1 MNSIL
6 KGKWIVL
13 VLWIAAIVGLFM
25 IAPNM
30 GDLVRE
36 KGQVSVPDTFSSAKA
51 TEIMDEI
58 QSQENQGDQSS
69 VALVFHSSKKLTAEE
84 KAETEKAVK
93 KLEADK
99 EKLGITEILS
109 SFTDESLK
117 DQLVSDDGKTILVS
131 LKVSWNDREAE
142 EVSKALYD
150 ELEEF
155 KVDHY
160 YTSNWMIDQDLTT
173 SSEEG
178 LKKTEGIT
186 VVFILAVLLIVFRS
200 VIAPFIPLITVG
212 LSYLASQSIVSI
224 LVDKFDFP
232 ISNYTQIFLVAVLF
246 GIGTDYCILLLSRFK
261 EEMMHSESIAEAI
274 VETYRNAGR
283 TVLFSGIAV
292 MIGFAAIGFSQ
303 FKLYQSASAVAVG
316 VALLLVALFTVV
328 PAIMVLLGKKI
339 FWPSKGSAEH
349 GDSKIWEIAGRFS
362 IKRPIIALAIVAA
375 ITVPFL
381 VTYDGTLSF
390 NSLDEIGDDAPSIK
404 AFNAIADSFGPGES
418 MTTTITIKNDEEMDS
433 IEYLGLAEN
442 ISKELEKVDLVK
454 DVRSVTRPTGE
465 PIEDLY
471 ISKQAETLE
480 EGLGEGKDGIDQ
492 ISDGLHEAGDQLS
505 KSGPQLSTAT
515 SGINDLIKGTDEIK
529 TNLGTIQTNLA
540 KIEDGIRQGT
550 AGSDDIKAGLEAAKS
565 GAEQLLAGQ
574 KSLLNGYK
582 DVGTN
587 LGTLLTKYKEI
598 EDGIKELS
606 DGLSNIKGGYFDYLE
621 ANYQKIGEDGVKQ
634 GLGDDNLYKEIRKGI
649 EKAQKG
655 VPLLYSGIT
664 ELNGNLVKL
673 QGGINSANGELEKAI
688 SGQAGL
694 TTGLEQL
701 IAAIEQQQAGL
712 NQLADGQGQI
722 VDNMPKLTGGL
733 TSINDG
739 QKQLLDGFGDINGQL
754 GDLTEGLNQSADGL
768 DQVSDGLNSATDY
781 LSGLSKNDQNQFYL
795 PEEVLE
801 SDDFQGALDAYLSK
815 NNKIMT
821 MDVVFSANPYSNEA
835 INQIDDIK
843 DTVER
848 ATTGTKLENAEVAVG
863 GITSTNADLR
873 TMSNQDYSKTVLW
886 MLVGIGIVLIFLF
899 RSIIMPAYII
909 GSLILTFYTAMG
921 INEAIYVNLLG
932 YTGISWAVP
941 FFGFVILVALGVDYS
956 IFLMDRFNE
965 YRDLSIGEAM
975 LEAMKKMG
983 TVIISAAVILGGTF
997 AAMMPSGMLSLLQIA
1012 SIVLVGLFLY
1022 ALIILPLFIP
1032 VMVKNFGE
1040 ANWWPFKR
1048 PNNE

>member
-13 VLWIAAIVGLFM
+13 VLWIAAIVGLFLV
-25 IAPNM
+25 APNM

-58 QSQENQGDQSS
+58 QSQKNQGDQSS
-69 VALVFHSSKKLTAEE
+69 VALVFHSSKKLTDEE
-84 KAETEKAVK
+84 KEEAENAVK
-93 KLEADK
+93 KLAADK

-109 SFTDESLK
+109 SFTDDSLK
-117 DQLVSDDGKTILVS
+117 DQLVSDDGKTILAS

-142 EVSKALYD
+142 EVSNALYD

-200 VIAPFIPLITVG
+200 VIAPFIPLVTVG

-261 EEMMHSESIAEAI
+261 EEMMHRESVAESI

-349 GDSKIWEIAGRFS
+349 GDSKIWAIAGRFS
-362 IKRPIIALAIVAA
+362 IKRPLIALAIVAA

-454 DVRSVTRPTGE
+454 DIRSVTRTTGE

-471 ISKQAETLE
+471 ISKLAETLE

-492 ISDGLHEAGDQLS
+492 ISEGLHEAGDQLS
-505 KSGPQLSTAT
+505 KSEPQLNNAT

-540 KIEDGIRQGT
+540 KIEDGIRQGS
-550 AGSDDIKAGLEAAKS
+550 AGSDDIKAGLETAKT
-565 GAEQLLAGQ
+565 GAEQLLAHQQ
-574 KSLLNGYK
+574 KLLAGYEETEK
-582 DVGTN
+582 G
-587 LGTLLTKYKEI
+587 LGTLLTNYRDI
-598 EDGIKELS
+598 EGGLNNLS
-606 DGLSNIKGGYFDYLE
+606 SGLSKIKGEYFNYLE
-621 ANYQKIGEDGVKQ
+621 ATYQGIGNDKVYNGIKQ
-634 GLGDDNLYKEIRKGI
+634 GIQE
-649 EKAQKG
+649 AQQG
-655 VPLLYSGIT
+655 VPSLSSGIT
-664 ELNGNLVKL
+664 ELNKNLAKL
-673 QGGINSANGELEKAI
+673 QGGVNDANDGFAEILKNQ
-688 SGQAGL
+688 SNL

-701 IAAIEQQQAGL
+701 IAGIEQQQAGL

-722 VDNMPKLTGGL
+722 VNNMPKLTGGL
-733 TSINDG
+733 TSISAG
-739 QKQLLDGFGDINGQL
+739 QKQLLDGFGDIGGQL

-781 LSGLSKNDQNQFYL
+781 LSGLSKNEQNQFYL

-801 SDDFQGALDAYLSK
+801 SDDFQGSLDAYLSK
-815 NNKIMT
+815 DNKIMT

-843 DTVER
+843 NTVER

-873 TMSNQDYSKTVLW
+873 TMSNEDYSKTVFW

-983 TVIISAAVILGGTF
+983 TVIISAAIILGGTF

-1022 ALIILPLFIP
+1022 AFIILPLFIP

-1048 PNNE
+1048 PNN

>member
-13 VLWIAAIVGLFM
+13 VLWIVAIVGLFM

-36 KGQVSVPDTFSSAKA
+36 KGQVSVPDTFSSSKA
-51 TEIMDEI
+51 SEIMDEI

-84 KAETEKAVK
+84 KTEAEKAVK
-93 KLEADK
+93 KLDADK

-131 LKVSWNDREAE
+131 LKVSWNDREAK
-142 EVSKALYD
+142 EVSEALYT
-150 ELEEF
+150 ELDDF

-200 VIAPFIPLITVG
+200 VIAPFIPLVTVG

-232 ISNYTQIFLVAVLF
+232 ISNYSQIFLVAVLF

-261 EEMMHSESIAEAI
+261 EEMMHRESVAEAI

-283 TVLFSGIAV
+283 TVFFSGVAV
-292 MIGFAAIGFSQ
+292 MVGFAAIGFSQ

-328 PAIMVLLGKKI
+328 PAIMVLLGTKI

-349 GDSKIWEIAGRFS
+349 GDSKIWAIAGRFS
-362 IKRPIIALAIVAA
+362 LKRPLIALVIVAA

-442 ISKELEKVDLVK
+442 ISKELEKVNLVK
-454 DVRSVTRPTGE
+454 NVRSVTRPTGE

-471 ISKQAETLE
+471 ISKQAESLE

-492 ISDGLHEAGDQLS
+492 ISEGLHEAGDQLS
-505 KSGPQLSTAT
+505 KSGPQLSGAT

-529 TNLGTIQTNLA
+529 TNIGTIQTNLA

-550 AGSDDIKAGLEAAKS
+550 AGSDDIKAGLEAAKT

-574 KSLLNGYK
+574 QQLLTGYK

-587 LGTLLTKYKEI
+587 LETILASYG
-598 EDGIKELS
+598 GISGKLRELS
-606 DGLSNIKGGYFDYLE
+606 DDLDEVNDNTFTELE
-621 ANYQKIGEDGVKQ
+621 DKY
-634 GLGDDNLYKEIRKGI
+634 KGI
-649 EKAQKG
+649 TEDSNYSKIRTAAIQAQKT
-655 VPLLYSGIT
+655 VPVVLSGIT
-664 ELNGNLVKL
+664 EINGHLSDL
-673 QGGINSANGELEKAI
+673 QEGVTDSYSKFEKAM
-688 SGQAGL
+688 SGQPSL

-701 IAAIEQQQAGL
+701 IAAIEKQQAGL
-712 NQLADGQGQI
+712 NQLADGQGQV
-722 VDNMPKLTGGL
+722 VDNMPRLVGGL
-733 TSINDG
+733 ISINDG

-754 GDLTEGLNQSADGL
+754 GDLTKGLNQSADGL

-795 PEEVLE
+795 PQEVLE
-801 SDDFQGALDAYLSK
+801 SDDFKGALDTYLSK
-815 NNKIMT
+815 DNKIMT

-835 INQIDDIK
+835 IDQVDDIK
-843 DTVER
+843 DTVEK
-848 ATTGTKLENAEVAVG
+848 ATAGTKLENAEVAVG

-873 TMSNQDYSKTVLW
+873 AMSNEDYSKTVLW

-899 RSIIMPAYII
+899 RSIIMPVYII

-1048 PNNE
+1048 PNKE

>member
-1 MNSIL
+1 M
-6 KGKWIVL
+6 WIV
-13 VLWIAAIVGLFM
+13 AIVGLFM

-36 KGQVSVPDTFSSAKA
+36 KGQVSVPDTFSSSKA
-51 TEIMDEI
+51 SEIMDEI

-84 KAETEKAVK
+84 KTEAEKAVK
-93 KLEADK
+93 KLDADK

-131 LKVSWNDREAE
+131 LKVSWNDREAK
-142 EVSKALYD
+142 EVSEALYA
-150 ELEEF
+150 ELDDF

-200 VIAPFIPLITVG
+200 VIAPFIPLVTVG

-232 ISNYTQIFLVAVLF
+232 ISNYSQIFLVAVLF

-261 EEMMHSESIAEAI
+261 EEMMHRESVAEAI

-283 TVLFSGIAV
+283 TVFFSGVAV
-292 MIGFAAIGFSQ
+292 MVGFAAIGFSQ

-328 PAIMVLLGKKI
+328 PAIMVLLGTKI

-349 GDSKIWEIAGRFS
+349 GDSKIWAIAGRFS
-362 IKRPIIALAIVAA
+362 LKRPLIALVIVAA

-442 ISKELEKVDLVK
+442 ISKELEKVNLVK
-454 DVRSVTRPTGE
+454 NVRSVTRPTGE

-471 ISKQAETLE
+471 ISKQAESLE

-492 ISDGLHEAGDQLS
+492 ISEGLHEAGDQLS
-505 KSGPQLSTAT
+505 KSGPQLSGAT

-550 AGSDDIKAGLEAAKS
+550 AGSDDIKAGLEATKT

-574 KSLLNGYK
+574 QQLLTGYK

-587 LGTLLTKYKEI
+587 LETILASYG
-598 EDGIKELS
+598 GISGKLRELS
-606 DGLSNIKGGYFDYLE
+606 DDLDEVNDNTFTELE
-621 ANYQKIGEDGVKQ
+621 DKY
-634 GLGDDNLYKEIRKGI
+634 KGI
-649 EKAQKG
+649 TEDSNYSKIRTAAIQAQKT
-655 VPLLYSGIT
+655 VPVVLSGIT
-664 ELNGNLVKL
+664 EINGHLSDL
-673 QGGINSANGELEKAI
+673 QEGVTDSYSKFEKAM
-688 SGQAGL
+688 SGQPSL

-701 IAAIEQQQAGL
+701 IAAIEKQQAGL

-722 VDNMPKLTGGL
+722 VDNMPRLVGGL
-733 TSINDG
+733 ISINDG

-754 GDLTEGLNQSADGL
+754 GDLTKGLNQSADGL

-795 PEEVLE
+795 PQEVLE
-801 SDDFQGALDAYLSK
+801 SDDFKGALDTYLSK
-815 NNKIMT
+815 DNKIMT

-835 INQIDDIK
+835 IDQVDDIK
-843 DTVER
+843 DTVEK
-848 ATTGTKLENAEVAVG
+848 ATAGTKLENAEVAVG

-873 TMSNQDYSKTVLW
+873 AMSNEDYSKTVLW

-899 RSIIMPAYII
+899 RSIIMPVYII

-1048 PNNE
+1048 PNKE

>member
-13 VLWIAAIVGLFM
+13 VLWIAAIVGLFLV
-25 IAPNM
+25 ASNM

-58 QSQENQGDQSS
+58 QSQKNQGDQSS
-69 VALVFHSSKKLTAEE
+69 VALVFHSSKKLTDEE
-84 KAETEKAVK
+84 KEEAENAVK
-93 KLEADK
+93 KLAADK

-109 SFTDESLK
+109 SFTDDSLK
-117 DQLVSDDGKTILVS
+117 DQLVSDDGKTILAS

-142 EVSKALYD
+142 EVSNALYD

-200 VIAPFIPLITVG
+200 VIAPFIPLVTVG

-261 EEMMHSESIAEAI
+261 EEMMHRESVAESI

-349 GDSKIWEIAGRFS
+349 GDSKIWAIAGRFS
-362 IKRPIIALAIVAA
+362 IKRPLIALAIVAA

-454 DVRSVTRPTGE
+454 DIRSVTRPTGE

-492 ISDGLHEAGDQLS
+492 ISEGLHEAGDQLS
-505 KSGPQLSTAT
+505 KSEPQLNNAT

-540 KIEDGIRQGT
+540 KIEDGIRQGS
-550 AGSDDIKAGLEAAKS
+550 AGSDDIKAGLETVKT
-565 GAEQLLAGQ
+565 GAEQLLAHQQ
-574 KSLLNGYK
+574 KLLAGYEETEK
-582 DVGTN
+582 G
-587 LGTLLTKYKEI
+587 LGTLLTNYRDI
-598 EDGIKELS
+598 EGGLNNLS
-606 DGLSNIKGGYFDYLE
+606 SGLSKIKGEYFNYLE
-621 ANYQKIGEDGVKQ
+621 ATYQGIGNDKVYNGIKQ
-634 GLGDDNLYKEIRKGI
+634 GIQE
-649 EKAQKG
+649 AQQG
-655 VPLLYSGIT
+655 VPSLSSGIT
-664 ELNGNLVKL
+664 ELNKNLAKL
-673 QGGINSANGELEKAI
+673 QGGVNDANDGLAEILKNQ
-688 SGQAGL
+688 SNL

-701 IAAIEQQQAGL
+701 IAGIEQQQAGL

-722 VDNMPKLTGGL
+722 VNNMPKLTGGL
-733 TSINDG
+733 TSISAG
-739 QKQLLDGFGDINGQL
+739 QKQLLDGFGDIGGQL

-781 LSGLSKNDQNQFYL
+781 LSGLSKNEQNQFYL

-815 NNKIMT
+815 DNKIMT

-843 DTVER
+843 NTVER

-873 TMSNQDYSKTVLW
+873 TMSNEDYSKTVFW

-983 TVIISAAVILGGTF
+983 TVIISAAIILGGTF

-1022 ALIILPLFIP
+1022 AFIILPLFIP

-1048 PNNE
+1048 PNN

>member
-505 KSGPQLSTAT
+505 KSGPQLNDAT
-515 SGINDLIKGTDEIK
+515 SGINDLIKGTDEVK

-540 KIEDGIRQGT
+540 KIEDGIRQGS
-550 AGSDDIKAGLEAAKS
+550 AGSDEIKAGLETAKS
-565 GAEQLLAGQ
+565 GAEDLLKYHQQLLAGYEQ
-574 KSLLNGYK
+574 TES
-582 DVGTN
+582 N
-587 LGTLLTKYKEI
+587 LSTLLTNYKKTEDGLKELNDGFAKI
-598 EDGIKELS
+598 EPDYFTGLEQRYNGISSDLAYKGIKE
-606 DGLSNIKGGYFDYLE
+606 
-621 ANYQKIGEDGVKQ
+621 AVQ
-634 GLGDDNLYKEIRKGI
+634 GAQNNL
-649 EKAQKG
+649 
-655 VPLLYSGIT
+655 PNLYSGIM
-664 ELNGNLVKL
+664 NINAGLVKL
-673 QGGINSANGELEKAI
+673 QAGVSEANNTYGEILEN
-688 SGQAGL
+688 QAAVS
-694 TTGLEQL
+694 TGLEQL
-701 IAAIEQQQAGL
+701 IAGIEQQQAGL

-733 TSINDG
+733 TSISDG

>member
-13 VLWIAAIVGLFM
+13 VLWIVAIVGLFM

-36 KGQVSVPDTFSSAKA
+36 KGQVSVPDTFSSSKA
-51 TEIMDEI
+51 SEIMDEI

-84 KAETEKAVK
+84 KTEAEKAVK
-93 KLEADK
+93 KLDADK

-131 LKVSWNDREAE
+131 LKVSWNDREAK
-142 EVSKALYD
+142 EVSEALYA
-150 ELEEF
+150 ELDDF

-200 VIAPFIPLITVG
+200 VIAPFIPLVTVG

-232 ISNYTQIFLVAVLF
+232 ISNYSQIFLVAVLF

-261 EEMMHSESIAEAI
+261 EEMMHRESVAEAI

-283 TVLFSGIAV
+283 TVFFSGVAV
-292 MIGFAAIGFSQ
+292 MVGFAAIGFSQ

-328 PAIMVLLGKKI
+328 PAIMVLLGTKI

-349 GDSKIWEIAGRFS
+349 GDSKIWAIAGRFS
-362 IKRPIIALAIVAA
+362 LKRPLIALVIVAA

-442 ISKELEKVDLVK
+442 ISKELEKVNLVK
-454 DVRSVTRPTGE
+454 NVRSVTRPTGE

-471 ISKQAETLE
+471 ISKQAESLE

-492 ISDGLHEAGDQLS
+492 ISEGLHEAGDQLS
-505 KSGPQLSTAT
+505 KSGPQLSGAT

-529 TNLGTIQTNLA
+529 TNIGTIQTNLA

-550 AGSDDIKAGLEAAKS
+550 AGSDDIKAGLEAAKT

-574 KSLLNGYK
+574 QQLLTGYK

-587 LGTLLTKYKEI
+587 LETILASYG
-598 EDGIKELS
+598 GISGKLRELS
-606 DGLSNIKGGYFDYLE
+606 DDLDEVNDNTFTELE
-621 ANYQKIGEDGVKQ
+621 DKY
-634 GLGDDNLYKEIRKGI
+634 KGI
-649 EKAQKG
+649 TEDSNYSKIRTAAIQAQKT
-655 VPLLYSGIT
+655 VPVVLSGIT
-664 ELNGNLVKL
+664 EINGHLSDL
-673 QGGINSANGELEKAI
+673 QEGVTDSYSKFEKAM
-688 SGQAGL
+688 SGQPSL

-701 IAAIEQQQAGL
+701 IAAIEKQQAGL

-722 VDNMPKLTGGL
+722 VDNMPRLVGGL
-733 TSINDG
+733 ISINDG

-754 GDLTEGLNQSADGL
+754 GDLTKGLNQSADGL

-795 PEEVLE
+795 PQEVLE
-801 SDDFQGALDAYLSK
+801 SDDFKGALDTYLSK
-815 NNKIMT
+815 DNKIMT

-835 INQIDDIK
+835 IDQVDDIK
-843 DTVER
+843 DTVEK
-848 ATTGTKLENAEVAVG
+848 ATAGTKLENAEVAVG

-873 TMSNQDYSKTVLW
+873 AMSNEDYSKTVLW

-899 RSIIMPAYII
+899 RSIIMPVYII

-1048 PNNE
+1048 SNKE